1 MSISLSKWPMFP
13 TMALFFI
20 LDMWSE
26 VMMSLLPVVVM
37 KMSQPISPRQSSIG
51 LTT

>member
-20 LDMWSE
+20 CRGAQVGE
-26 VMMSLLPVVVM
+26 C
-37 KMSQPISPRQSSIG
+37 Q
-51 LTT
+51 TNH